1 MRDAT
6 DEQLKAGGWK
16 WALRFDGRLMAV
28 SVSTFDAARWVDE
41 RAGDVVNLE
50 TGAMEG
56 RTMTGAVS
64 EKLNQRLARDL
75 QEALGACGAL
85 GGALGYPDR
94 HADLMRFEARDVA
107 TRLEKV
113 AALIRQDVA
122 EDEVREGASEGARQ

>member
-6 DEQLKAGGWK
+6 NEQLKAGGWK
-16 WALRFDGRLMAV
+16 WALRLDGKLLAV
-28 SVSTFDAARWVDE
+28 TVNASDAGRWLDE
-41 RAGDVVNLE
+41 KAGEVVNLE
-50 TGAMEG
+50 HEKSKG
-56 RTMTGAVS
+56 RKMSAVS

-122 EDEVREGASEGARQ
+122 EDEAREASPETK